1 MQIRLIGKAN
11 GVGLSRDINLL
22 KAALSAS
29 GCDVLELPCDRRER
43 KRRRSLLTRVATRVR
58 GLQRPNRIVKCD
70 VNVML
75 EHVWPQFLHE
85 ARLNVLVPNPEW
97 FDRRDA
103 ALLRRIDRVWA
114 KTKLT
119 QEIFT
124 ARGCRT
130 RLIGF
135 DSEDRLQAEV
145 VRLPKFFHLGGRSEL
160 KGTAR
165 LLTLWQRHPE
175 WPHLTVVQD
184 AAHVTS
190 THRVTADNITFESRY
205 LDDATLRTMQNSH
218 RFHLCLSE
226 AEGWGHYI
234 AEALSVGALTL
245 TCDAAPMNELVS
257 AERGVLVAARRGG
270 QHNLAQLAFFNDD
283 ALEAAVGYSRS
294 LPPER
299 LEQIGVAARQ
309 WFLNNKHAFPAK
321 IQHAVSE
328 LTSELTSELR
338 RAGS

>member
-22 KAALSAS
+22 KAALSGS
-29 GCDVLELPCDRRER
+29 GRDVLELPCDRRER
-43 KRRRSLLTRVATRVR
+43 KRRRSLLTQVAMRVR
-58 GLQRPNRIVKCD
+58 VLQRADKVAKFD

-85 ARLNVLVPNPEW
+85 ARCNVLVPNPEW

-103 ALLRRIDRVWA
+103 ALLGRIDRIWA

-119 QEIFT
+119 QEIFA

-130 RLIGF
+130 TLIGF

-145 VRLPKFFHLGGRSEL
+145 VRLSKFFHLGGRSEL

-165 LLTLWQRHPE
+165 LLRLWQRHPE

-184 AAHVTS
+184 AAHVT
-190 THRVTADNITFESRY
+190 TAHRVTANNVTFESRY
-205 LDDATLRTMQNSH
+205 LDDTTLRTMQNSH

-234 AEALSVGALTL
+234 AEALSVAALTL

-257 AERGVLVAARRGG
+257 AERGVLVAARQGG
-270 QHNLAQLAFFNDD
+270 QHNLAQLALFDD
-283 ALEAAVGYSRS
+283 EALEAAVSYALS
-294 LPPER
+294 LPPAR
-299 LEQIGVAARQ
+299 LDQIGAAGRQ
-309 WFLNNKHAFPAK
+309 WFLDNKHAFPAK
-321 IQHAVSE
+321 VQRAVSE
-328 LTSELTSELR
+328 LMSGLQR
-338 RAGS
+338 VGS